1 VAKSQYSSISRQRVA
16 ALVLPGVVTF
26 DLGCAIQV
34 FARAP
39 GTSGP
44 GYYDLV
50 TCGPSRRMPTSDGFD
65 LAIDHGLDALTDA
78 DTVIVLGY
86 ATWAQPPPAVATRAL
101 AAAADRGARMM
112 SFCVGAFAL
121 AHAGILDG
129 RRATTHWMGAGLLA
143 EQFPRVEVVADVL
156 YVDEGKVLT
165 SAGLAAGLDLGLH
178 VVRADHGAE
187 AAAELARFNV
197 VAPHRDGGQ
206 AQFTLRPISAA
217 PDTGLS
223 ATRVWAI
230 ENLGHPITLAN
241 LAAHACCS
249 ERTLVR
255 RFREETG
262 VSPKRWLLQMRLERA
277 RELLELTEIP
287 VEQVAAQ
294 SGFPS
299 AGALRAHFAED
310 LRTTPT
316 AYRRIYRGRPAT
328 VPTRR
333 SLRARR

>member
-1 VAKSQYSSISRQRVA
+1 MI
-16 ALVLPGVVTF
+16 TF
-26 DLGCAIQV
+26 DLGCALQV

-39 GTSGP
+39 GMSGAP

-50 TCGPSRRMPTSDGFD
+50 TCGPSRRTPTSDGFD
-65 LAIDHGLDALTDA
+65 LAIDRGLEALTDA
-78 DTVIVLGY
+78 ETVIVPGY
-86 ATWAQPPPAVATRAL
+86 ATWAQPPATVVTRAL

-112 SFCVGAFAL
+112 SICVGAFAL

-129 RRATTHWMGAGLLA
+129 RRATTHWMVTGLLA

-156 YVDEGKVLT
+156 YVDEGQVLT

-178 VVRADHGAE
+178 VVRRDHGAE

-206 AQFTLRPISAA
+206 AQFIPRPISVG
-217 PDTGLS
+217 PDTGLA
-223 ATRVWAI
+223 ATRAWAI
-230 ENLGHPITLAN
+230 ENLGRSLALAD

-255 RFREETG
+255 RFGEETG
-262 VSPKRWLLQMRLERA
+262 RSPKRWLLQMRLERA
-277 RELLELTEIP
+277 RELLEATEIP

-294 SGFPS
+294 AGFPS
-299 AGALRAHFAED
+299 AGALRAHFAEE
-310 LRTTPT
+310 LRTTPS
-316 AYRRIYRGRPAT
+316 AYRRTYRGQPAT
-328 VPTRR
+328 A
-333 SLRARR
+333 S